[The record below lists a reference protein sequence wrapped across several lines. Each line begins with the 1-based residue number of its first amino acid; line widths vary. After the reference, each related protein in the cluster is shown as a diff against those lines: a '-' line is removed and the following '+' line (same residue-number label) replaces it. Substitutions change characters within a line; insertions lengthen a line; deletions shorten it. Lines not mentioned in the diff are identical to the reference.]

1 MAQISISAIA
11 EPVSIVHI
19 PVDVAQAYA
28 TQLYWTINRAPVDSA
43 AFFNL
48 TSNRI
53 EIAVFAAV
61 DLIESEWG
69 SPETGPVRVHSK
81 WRVFHL
87 GSGETELLA
96 SSNYDSPNIRHVS
109 APLAAAG
116 ISILYQ
122 STYTG
127 DFLLVKNSDFDRASS
142 IFNRC
147 GWHVSAE
154 TATASPIPRR
164 LSSHRLSQPLLNLSL
179 DAPEHAADSP
189 SPEHEITV
197 LNAALA
203 CVGLKEIDSRIAEKL
218 RTLMVW
224 PERVID
230 EIETE
235 GVEYSSKPSPHR
247 HRPFISYT
255 RTEDDGVSIISEVRI
270 LRALLIDKDDPFD
283 ATGFRSEL
291 ECETDGEDE
300 LDEDVFVSSP
310 VRAPLAVEPTS
321 PILGFFPSTAGAV
334 PDRSSAATPTRAT
347 FRNSPTSPTTPTSE
361 SGTTTPR
368 YKFDHPALKGFTPMQ
383 PMPQH
388 TRTLSEGVSA
398 AGGGGLADDARRR
411 RNTDA
416 VLPRPPPSDSGA
428 SLSSELGVG
437 KRKRCLQLDLR
448 GVAGGSVHM
457 GRCLMSLHSAA
468 DLCAASIDR
477 SGLVLQ
483 FSNVLE
489 SGQVRMLYNSTT
501 HTANILVRARDVH
514 LAKRLLSE
522 SAEGE

>member
-1 MAQISISAIA
+1 MAQISISALA
-11 EPVSIVHI
+11 DPVSIVHI

-28 TQLYWTINRAPVDSA
+28 TQLYWTINRAPADSA

-53 EIAVFAAV
+53 EISVFAAV
-61 DLIESEWG
+61 PLIESEWG
-69 SPETGPVRVHSK
+69 CPETGPVRVHSK

-87 GSGETELLA
+87 GSGETELLS

-127 DFLLVKNSDFDRASS
+127 DFLLVKNGDFDRASS
-142 IFNRC
+142 IFALC
-147 GWHVSAE
+147 GWQVSAE
-154 TATASPIPRR
+154 TASVSPLPRR
-164 LSSHRLSQPLLNLSL
+164 LSSHRLSQPLLSL
-179 DAPEHAADSP
+179 ALEQPQPDTP
-189 SPEHEITV
+189 PEHEITV
-197 LNAALA
+197 LNGALA
-203 CVGLKEIDSRIAEKL
+203 CVGLKEIDSRIVEKL
-218 RTLMVW
+218 RNLMVW

-230 EIETE
+230 EIEADAE
-235 GVEYSSKPSPHR
+235 PDDAQLHHR

-270 LRALLIDKDDPFD
+270 LRALLIDKDDMWD

-291 ECETDGEDE
+291 EGETDVEDE

-310 VRAPLAVEPTS
+310 VRPPLAVDEQPL
-321 PILGFFPSTAGAV
+321 PA
-334 PDRSSAATPTRAT
+334 PDRGAATPTRAT
-347 FRNSPTSPTTPTSE
+347 FRNAPTSPTTPTD
-361 SGTTTPR
+361 SGATTPR
-368 YKFDHPALKGFTPMQ
+368 YKFDHALGFTPLPVHQ
-383 PMPQH
+383 
-388 TRTLSEGVSA
+388 RTQSEGVA
-398 AGGGGLADDARRR
+398 PGPPDDARRR

-416 VLPRPPPSDSGA
+416 VLPPPRPPPSDSGA
-428 SLSSELGVG
+428 SLPSELGVG

-448 GVAGGSVHM
+448 GVAGASGGPVHM
-457 GRCLMSLHSAA
+457 
-468 DLCAASIDR
+468 DR

-489 SGQVRMLYNSTT
+489 SSQVRMLYNSTT

-514 LAKRLLSE
+514 LAKRLLSGG
-522 SAEGE
+522 EGAGAGADAA

>member
-1 MAQISISAIA
+1 M
-11 EPVSIVHI
+11 
-19 PVDVAQAYA
+19 
-28 TQLYWTINRAPVDSA
+28 
-43 AFFNL
+43 
-48 TSNRI
+48 
-53 EIAVFAAV
+53 
-61 DLIESEWG
+61 
-69 SPETGPVRVHSK
+69 
-81 WRVFHL
+81 
-87 GSGETELLA
+87 
-96 SSNYDSPNIRHVS
+96 
-109 APLAAAG
+109 
-116 ISILYQ
+116 
-122 STYTG
+122 
-127 DFLLVKNSDFDRASS
+127 
-142 IFNRC
+142 
-147 GWHVSAE
+147 
-154 TATASPIPRR
+154 
-164 LSSHRLSQPLLNLSL
+164 
-179 DAPEHAADSP
+179 
-189 SPEHEITV
+189 

-235 GVEYSSKPSPHR
+235 GVECGSKPWTHR

-255 RTEDDGVSIISEVRI
+255 RTEDDGVSIISEVRV

-283 ATGFRSEL
+283 MTGFRSEL
-291 ECETDGEDE
+291 ECETDVEDE
-300 LDEDVFVSSP
+300 LDEEVFVSSP
-310 VRAPLAVEPTS
+310 VWAPLAVEPTS
-321 PILGFFPSTAGAV
+321 PVLGFFPIAAGAV
-334 PDRSSAATPTRAT
+334 PDRNSAATPTRAT

-398 AGGGGLADDARRR
+398 AGGVPDESRRR

-416 VLPRPPPSDSGA
+416 VLPRPPPSESGA

-457 GRCLMSLHSAA
+457 GRCFLSVRGDA

-514 LAKRLLSE
+514 LAKQLLSE
-522 SAEGE
+522 RAEGE